1 MLQVHSE
8 IGRLREVL
16 VHEPGAEV
24 DLMIPAMM
32 EELLYDD
39 ILFGEA
45 ARDEHRLFCS
55 ILQRLGVR
63 TRAMRPLLAE
73 ALATPGSSEWLLSA
87 LVDDLHDLVR
97 GQLEA
102 ANPDELAGL
111 LIRGIR
117 YSSEIASLKGNDLFE
132 LPPLPNFC
140 FQRDPQFVFGDG
152 ILFCAMATATRWR
165 EALLSRAIFRFH
177 PDFSAIPVVFDPLQP
192 VADRPLNLGMR
203 RPSFEGGDIMAL
215 SPELVAMGFSTR
227 SNRAGV
233 QMVARALARREGG
246 PRWLVVVMLPHQ
258 RAYMHLDTVF
268 TQIDRD
274 QCLGFPPVLLPNLP
288 ESAGVFVYDLHARE
302 LAPKSST
309 ALLPTLARHGLSLEL
324 VPCGGD
330 DPIQQAREQWT
341 DGANALA
348 LAPGVVVLYDRN
360 VGTAEA
366 LGRRGYRV
374 VDAVEV
380 QGGDIELDLDRPRRT
395 AILMP
400 SNEISRARGGPHC
413 LTHALRR
420 DAL

>member
-55 ILQRLGVR
+55 ILNRLGIK
-63 TRAMRPLLAE
+63 TRAMRQLLAE
-73 ALATPGSSEWLLSA
+73 ALLEPGAIEWLLSG
-87 LVDDLHDLVR
+87 LLDDLPATVR
-97 GQLEA
+97 RQLETA
-102 ANPDELAGL
+102 AAEDLAGQ

-117 YSSEIASLKGNDLFE
+117 YSSEVGSLKGDDLFE

-140 FQRDPQFVFGDG
+140 FQRDPQFVCGDG

-177 PDFSAIPVVFDPLQP
+177 PSLRSVPVLLDPLQP
-192 VADRPLNLGMR
+192 VGGRPLNMGMR
-203 RPSFEGGDIMAL
+203 RPSFEGGDIMVL
-215 SPELVAMGFSTR
+215 SRDIVAIGYSTR
-227 SNRAGV
+227 SNRAGI
-233 QMVARALARREGG
+233 QQVARALARREGG
-246 PRWLVVVMLPHQ
+246 PRWLIVVMLPHQ
-258 RAYMHLDTVF
+258 RAFMHLDTVF
-268 TQIDRD
+268 THIDRE
-274 QCLGFPPVLLPNLP
+274 QCLGYPPVLLPNQP
-288 ESAGVFVYDLHARE
+288 QSAGVFVYDLHAAE
-302 LAPKSST
+302 LSPQAEE
-309 ALLPTLARHGLSLEL
+309 ALLPALKRKGLDLEL
-324 VPCGGD
+324 IACGGQ

-360 VGTAEA
+360 VGTAEE

-374 VDAVEV
+374 VDAVEI
-380 QGGDIELDLDRPRRT
+380 QGGDIDLELDRPRRT

-413 LTHALRR
+413 LTHALVR

>member
-55 ILQRLGVR
+55 ILHRLGVK
-63 TRAMRPLLAE
+63 TRPMRQLLGE
-73 ALATPGSSEWLLSA
+73 TLQQPGSIAWLLSA
-87 LVDDLHDLVR
+87 LTDDLPDAVR
-97 GQLEA
+97 RQLA
-102 ANPDELAGL
+102 AAGSEELSGM

-117 YSSEIASLKGNDLFE
+117 YSTEVASLKGNDLFE
-132 LPPLPNFC
+132 LSPLPNFC
-140 FQRDPQFVFGDG
+140 FQRDPQFVCGDG

-177 PDFSAIPVVFDPLQP
+177 PEFMQVPVLLDPLQP
-192 VADRPLNLGMR
+192 VAERPLNLGMR

-215 SPELVAMGFSTR
+215 APDLVAIGYSTR

-233 QMVARALARREGG
+233 QQVARALARREGG
-246 PRWLVVVMLPHQ
+246 PRWLIVVMLPQQ

-288 ESAGVFVYDLHARE
+288 ESASVFVFDLHAQE
-302 LAPKSST
+302 LSPTSSD
-309 ALLPTLARHGLSLEL
+309 ALLPTLARHGLDLEL
-324 VPCGGD
+324 IACGGD

-360 VGTAEA
+360 VGTAEE

-374 VDAVEV
+374 VDAVEI
-380 QGGDIELDLDRPRRT
+380 QGGDIDLDLDRPRKT

-420 DAL
+420 DSL